1 MKSKNELYE
10 ILVNEYI
17 KYFYNFSLSRTTSI
31 NDAEDLSQMILLECV
46 NAINREINIKNINK
60 YFWSIAHNTYKRYLK
75 SRNENVVYDNDYC
88 MRIEDTNSV
97 DTSDEN
103 EEMTRIRYSLLV
115 LSGMYRK
122 IIVDYYYENMKIKDI
137 AIKYNQSEEM
147 IKWYLQKSKK
157 KLKEIYQMEKTF
169 GIKSFNPSDFSVY
182 YSGIDFSRVNVWNL
196 FKRLLPKQ
204 IAIACYNE
212 SKTISELSIEL
223 GVASCYLEEEIDT
236 LVNGGVIVNNG
247 KDRFSTNFL
256 ILDKEKLETI
266 KGLYKEMYKDYM
278 KVVEDKFS
286 EYFER
291 IKATN
296 MFKHN
301 APVERYKWIYGDRV
315 ADFDWRILNI
325 KDEEYPR
332 ILSCGARAFIFGQE
346 SKETIYSAGQTPS
359 KTDKYTLWARDC
371 MALGMTYKNQEIFR
385 NSHYT
390 KIIIDVYNGI
400 VNDELKEDYAY
411 LTKEGYLV
419 NIDGKIYSNVPYL
432 GKDFKEIMEGIN
444 KELYNVLEESSIK
457 IYNFMEKMIKNI
469 LPKNLKDYSHGYT
482 VTLIRFYNGVFF
494 MEEQVESGFCKL
506 NKTHNDTL
514 VLNYFTDN

>member
-1 MKSKNELYE
+1 MQSKNELIE
-10 ILVNEYI
+10 ILVNEYV

-46 NAINREINIKNINK
+46 NAINKGKEIQNIDK

-75 SRNENVVYDNDYC
+75 SRNETVVYDDEYC
-88 MRIEDTNSV
+88 MRIEDTNLV
-97 DTSDEN
+97 DTKDEN
-103 EEMTRIRYSLLV
+103 KEMTKIRYSLLV

-122 IIVDYYYENMKIKDI
+122 IIVDYYYENMKIRDL
-137 AIKYNQSEEM
+137 AIKYNQSKEM

-204 IAIACYNE
+204 IAIACYNK
-212 SKTISELSIEL
+212 SKTISDLSMEL
-223 GVASCYLEEEIDT
+223 GVAACYLEEEMEE
-236 LVNGGVIVNNG
+236 LVRGGVLINNG
-247 KDRFSTNFL
+247 KDRYSTNFL
-256 ILDKEKLETI
+256 ILDKEKIETI
-266 KGLYKEMYKDYM
+266 KGLYKELYKDYM
-278 KVVEDKFS
+278 NVVSKKFE

-291 IKATN
+291 IKATK
-296 MFKHN
+296 MFKYD
-301 APVERYKWIYGDRV
+301 APIERYKWIYGDRV
-315 ADFDWRILNI
+315 ADFDSRMLYI

-346 SKETIYSAGQTPS
+346 SKGTIYSAGQTPS
-359 KTDKYTLWARDC
+359 KTEKYTLWARDSI
-371 MALGMTYKNQEIFR
+371 ALGMTYKNQEIFKNNR
-385 NSHYT
+385 YT
-390 KIIIDVYNGI
+390 KIVTDVYNDI
-400 VNDELKEDYAY
+400 INEDLKEDYAY
-411 LTKEGYLV
+411 LIKEGYLV

-432 GKDFKEIMEGIN
+432 GNEFKEIMKTIN
-444 KELYNVLEESSIK
+444 KELYMVLEEKSK
-457 IYNFMEKMIKNI
+457 QIYMFMEQMIKDI
-469 LPKNLKDYSHGYT
+469 LPKSLKDFSHGYT
-482 VTLIRFYNGVFF
+482 FTLIRFYSGSYF

-506 NKTHNDTL
+506 NKTHEDTL

>member
-10 ILVNEYI
+10 ILVSEYV

-31 NDAEDLSQMILLECV
+31 NDADDLSQMILLECV
-46 NAINREINIKNINK
+46 NAINREIDIKNINK
-60 YFWSIAHNTYKRYLK
+60 YFWSIAHNTYKKYLK
-75 SRNENVVYDNDYC
+75 SKNENVVYDNDYC
-88 MRIEDTNSV
+88 MRIEDTYLI
-97 DTSDEN
+97 DTSDED

-182 YSGIDFSRVNVWNL
+182 YSGIDFSRVSVWEL

-223 GVASCYLEEEIDT
+223 GVASCYLEEEIET
-236 LVNGGVIVNNG
+236 LVKGGVIVNNG

-266 KGLYKEMYKDYM
+266 KGLYKEMYKDYI

-286 EYFER
+286 EYYEK
-291 IKATN
+291 IKSTN
-296 MFKHN
+296 MFKYN

-346 SKETIYSAGQTPS
+346 SKELIYSAGQTPS
-359 KTDKYTLWARDC
+359 RTDKYTLWARDC

-385 NSHYT
+385 NKHYT
-390 KIIIDVYNGI
+390 KIITDVYNGI

-419 NIDGKIYSNVPYL
+419 NIEGKIYSNVPYL
-432 GKDFKEIMEGIN
+432 GKDFKEIMEEIN

-457 IYNFMEKMIKNI
+457 IYNYMEKMIKNI

>member
-10 ILVNEYI
+10 ILVSEYV

-31 NDAEDLSQMILLECV
+31 NDADDLSQMILLECV
-46 NAINREINIKNINK
+46 NAINREIDIKNINK

-75 SRNENVVYDNDYC
+75 SKNENVVYDNDYC
-88 MRIEDTNSV
+88 MRIEDTYSI
-97 DTSDEN
+97 DTSDEDK
-103 EEMTRIRYSLLV
+103 EMTRIRYSLLV

-182 YSGIDFSRVNVWNL
+182 YSGIDFSRVSVWEL

-223 GVASCYLEEEIDT
+223 GVASCYLEEEIET
-236 LVNGGVIVNNG
+236 LVKGGVIVNNG

-266 KGLYKEMYKDYM
+266 KSLYKEMYKDYI
-278 KVVEDKFS
+278 KVVEDKFN
-286 EYFER
+286 EYYEK
-291 IKATN
+291 IKSTN
-296 MFKHN
+296 MFKYN

-315 ADFDWRILNI
+315 ADFDWKILNI

-346 SKETIYSAGQTPS
+346 SKEIIYSAGQTPS
-359 KTDKYTLWARDC
+359 IIDKYTLWARDC
-371 MALGMTYKNQEIFR
+371 MALGMTYKNQKIFR
-385 NSHYT
+385 NKHYT
-390 KIIIDVYNGI
+390 KIITDVYNGI

-419 NIDGKIYSNVPYL
+419 NIEGKIYSNVPYL
-432 GKDFKEIMEGIN
+432 GKDFKEIMEEIN

-457 IYNFMEKMIKNI
+457 IYNYMEKMIKNI

-494 MEEQVESGFCKL
+494 MEEQIESGFCKL